1 MSGGQG
7 AAVGA
12 AGAGYLVLLALAAA
26 PPAAGNSDG
35 PPAGFTGGFGEP
47 TCRTCHF
54 DAPEDPGEGELVLEG
69 VPGTYEPGVEYRVT
83 VTLREPRLQRA
94 GFQLAARFAGE
105 GAEDGDPARR
115 AGRQA
120 GSLLAAEPRTAPR
133 VQVVEHGDP
142 PVLYARQTLAGAEP
156 VAAQEAFWSVRWIAP
171 DEPAEPV
178 LFHAAANAANY
189 DDSEFGDVVYTAS
202 ARSEPRR

>member
-1 MSGGQG
+1 MSGGHG

-12 AGAGYLVLLALAAA
+12 AGAGWLALLALAAA

-47 TCRTCHF
+47 TCRACHF
-54 DAPEDPGEGELVLEG
+54 DAPEEPGEGELVLVG
-69 VPGTYEPGVEYRVT
+69 IPKRYEPGVEYRVT
-83 VTLREPRLQRA
+83 VTLREPRLERA
-94 GFQLAARFAGE
+94 GFQLAVRFAGE
-105 GAEDGDPARR
+105 GAEDVDPARGAR
-115 AGRQA
+115 LQAGR
-120 GSLLAAEPRTAPR
+120 LLPAEPRTGPR

-171 DEPAEPV
+171 EERAEPV
-178 LFHAAANAANY
+178 LFHAAANAANH
-189 DDSEFGDVVYTAS
+189 DDSALGDLVHTAS
-202 ARSEPRR
+202 AGSEPRR